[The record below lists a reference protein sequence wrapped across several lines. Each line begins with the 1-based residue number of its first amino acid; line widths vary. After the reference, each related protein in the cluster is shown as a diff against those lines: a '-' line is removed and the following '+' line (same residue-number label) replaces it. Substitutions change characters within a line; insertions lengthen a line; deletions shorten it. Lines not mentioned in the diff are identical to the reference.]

1 MAGGKGPRQKGDR
14 FEREVVAFLQERG
27 IAAERIPLSGSSP
40 FGSFSGYDLNVPLM
54 GQDLQAECKHSGG
67 GFKTLYR
74 WLGHGSNDFLIIR
87 ADRSASLAVVPLELL
102 ANLATG
108 YAAPHQKAK
117 TKISQERKVNVRA
130 RKPNGKSPASRS
142 RES

>member
-14 FEREVVAFLQERG
+14 FEREVVAFMQERG

-74 WLGHGSNDFLIIR
+74 WLSHGSNDFLIIR
-87 ADRSASLAVVPLELL
+87 ADRSAPLAVLPLELL
-102 ANLATG
+102 ANLSTG
-108 YAAPHQKAK
+108 YAVPKRPPVAAAKKKAAKK
-117 TKISQERKVNVRA
+117 T
-130 RKPNGKSPASRS
+130 SPKKTSPKKASAKK
-142 RES
+142 